1 MIQTVIDNLNV
12 ILPLLAALVGS
23 LAAVLAFVATRTK
36 TTADDKVVEIL
47 SKIETY
53 IKKAEEVVPLQ
64 LVLPNSRSY
73 K

>member
-47 SKIETY
+47 TTIETY
-53 IKKAEEVVPLQ
+53 IEKAEKVVPDKKTE
-64 LVLPNSRSY
+64 V
-73 K
+73 KAE

>member
-47 SKIETY
+47 NKIETY
-53 IKKAEEVVPLQ
+53 IKKAEEVVPDKKTE
-64 LVLPNSRSY
+64 V
-73 K
+73 KAE